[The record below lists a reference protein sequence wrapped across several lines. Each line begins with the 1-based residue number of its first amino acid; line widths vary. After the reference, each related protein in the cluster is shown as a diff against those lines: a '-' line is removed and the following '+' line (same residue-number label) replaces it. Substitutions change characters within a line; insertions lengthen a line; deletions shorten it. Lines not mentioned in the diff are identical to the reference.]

1 MKKIFLALAAIA
13 AIAFVGC
20 SDDDDNN
27 NKSDGLAGT
36 SWTYTESYSLETIT
50 ETLQF
55 QSGGVV
61 IWSGKVTDSYGTENY
76 FDTGSYIYE
85 EPNVT
90 IRIVIDEDY
99 GTEVYTGKVE
109 GKTLRLHDEYGD
121 SYTFTKK

>member
-1 MKKIFLALAAIA
+1 MKKFFLALAAIA

-20 SDDDDNN
+20 SDDDD

-61 IWSGKVTDSYGTENY
+61 IWSGKFTDSYGTENY
-76 FDTGSYIYE
+76 SDIGSYIYE

-99 GTEVYTGKVE
+99 GTEVYTGNVE
-109 GKTLRLHDEYGD
+109 GNTLRLHDEDGD